1 MTVAQRIA
9 EDEKK
14 IKYDHMK
21 LIMMRK
27 IKLGGGRR
35 QSHGTAQRVLIGEA
49 DGMVSLHRW
58 KNRDVFSG
66 SRLLR

>member
-1 MTVAQRIA
+1 
-9 EDEKK
+9 
-14 IKYDHMK
+14 MK

-49 DGMVSLHRW
+49 DDMVSLHRW